1 MLVSSGVKQS
11 ATWLTIHAFIYSRDW
26 GCWAWDMLIDELISD
41 GLVTSLVRILPK
53 LRTITLSLTHHLL
66 ALKSW
71 LVRVPRSLK
80 FEFDHTDIE
89 SFTEKTPG
97 NRSNKFLK
105 PFTYQ
110 RSYSPGS
117 WILKF
122 SKKNLHN
129 LDQPQ
134 TKILQT
140 FLSPKTWKLI
150 CTSV

>member
-110 RSYSPGS
+110 RGYSPGS

-122 SKKNLHN
+122 SKKTYTTWTNHKLKFCKHFC
-129 LDQPQ
+129 
-134 TKILQT
+134 LQ
-140 FLSPKTWKLI
+140 KLEN
-150 CTSV
+150 